1 MATMARLWTVLR
13 QRLLMVFM
21 NWILLFLLFC
31 VIWAVISSIVSLGTL
46 ITLPLSM
53 SVIGQNIGIG
63 GLDQLM
69 GLAVFGSLGNGS
81 GYVMSGVFGYA
92 ALAFIAFTFPVL
104 VHTKGVC
111 LIYLAAVDGIK
122 FEEAEVALAKRV
134 ADVKQRADAVRERS
148 MQATA
153 RSVTSSPNPQF
164 AAERDGATSIPS
176 GCPKCGNAVT
186 VDDIFCG
193 SCGQKL

>member
-1 MATMARLWTVLR
+1 MLDTVFFFLMIRRPPRSTLDRSSAASDVYKR
-13 QRLLMVFM
+13 Q
-21 NWILLFLLFC
+21 
-31 VIWAVISSIVSLGTL
+31 
-46 ITLPLSM
+46 
-53 SVIGQNIGIG
+53 
-63 GLDQLM
+63 
-69 GLAVFGSLGNGS
+69 
-81 GYVMSGVFGYA
+81 
-92 ALAFIAFTFPVL
+92 
-104 VHTKGVC
+104 